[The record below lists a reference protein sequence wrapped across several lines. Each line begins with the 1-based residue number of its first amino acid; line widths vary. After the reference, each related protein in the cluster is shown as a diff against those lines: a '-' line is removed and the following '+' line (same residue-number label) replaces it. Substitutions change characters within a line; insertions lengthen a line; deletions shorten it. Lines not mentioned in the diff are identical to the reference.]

1 MSVARVMIGM
11 IAVSTMALSGCQT
24 IRRITST
31 AQAGEPGPLSRL
43 DGVAEAMR
51 DTIAERLAHLEI
63 ERSTLLMT
71 RRATSPEV
79 TGLERRR
86 LLLCREL
93 TEVQRSISVEAFTTA
108 RVLRAVEGRLAGLAV
123 DRALML
129 ARSNAGSPE
138 VRAIDQAMLELQ
150 RRRLQ
155 LREPR
160 SAGELRACL

>member
-1 MSVARVMIGM
+1 MIGV
-11 IAVSTMALSGCQT
+11 IALSTRAVSGCQA
-24 IRRITST
+24 IRQVTST
-31 AQAGEPGPLSRL
+31 AQPGEPVPVTRL
-43 DGVAEAMR
+43 EGVAEAMR

-71 RRATSPEV
+71 RRGTSAEV
-79 TGLERRR
+79 VGLERRR

-160 SAGELRACL
+160 NGGELRACL